1 MKAASRGGGG
11 GGEDAWAANQ
21 ARAFLRWANA
31 KLEPRG
37 ITVSRVDRDFC
48 DGTALINLLEVC
60 SGESLGRHCRRPTM
74 KLQRLEN
81 CTLALNFL
89 RAHGVRLVNIG
100 PEDIVEGREK
110 LILGLLWSI
119 ILHYQIALS
128 GDDGNASASGSG
140 SKSTGANGSSTAASG
155 SSSSESNAKMQLLRW
170 VQTRI
175 PQYAVRNFTSD
186 WQDGRALCAL
196 VNAVDATQ
204 CRGHAA
210 MSPHTA
216 LANARTGID
225 AAAALGVP
233 RIVEAEE
240 LAGPGCDEHALMTYI
255 ACFRDMDRRG
265 LFRSRDAA
273 LARARGHGLDR
284 AEVDQRCVLDVET
297 ARRAPGDA
305 PRLLE
310 IQVEGPSTTAVPEV
324 VRGADG
330 LHKVSFVPHEPGT
343 WRMLVT
349 IDGVP
354 IQGSPFTISVSAPGG
369 STSTSSSGSG
379 AGSGVSS
386 TARAPAPVPRF
397 VLVHLFFC
405 SLDHCCCDPRVYV
418 HRMTSVTGGQVR
430 SVAVAG
436 SRPPPV
442 PRQRF
447 CTKCGKPTDP
457 SSKYCGSCG
466 TPIAADARPRCPNKA
481 CRQFLPPGGCKFCPA
496 CGSRI

>member
-1 MKAASRGGGG
+1 MKKGTGE
-11 GGEDAWAANQ
+11 EDAWAANQ

-31 KLEPRG
+31 KLAPRG
-37 ITVSRVDRDFC
+37 ITVSRVGADFC

-100 PEDIVEGREK
+100 PEDVVEGREK

-128 GDDGNASASGSG
+128 GDDDSSSATSTSSTGGRTSTATSTTTRSGSG
-140 SKSTGANGSSTAASG
+140 SGNNGSSNENS
-155 SSSSESNAKMQLLRW
+155 AKMQLLRW

-210 MSPHTA
+210 MSPRDA

-233 RIVEAEE
+233 RIVEADE

-255 ACFRDMDRRG
+255 ACFRDMERRG

-330 LHKVSFVPHEPGT
+330 LHKVSFVPREPGT
-343 WRMLVT
+343 WRMFVT

-369 STSTSSSGSG
+369 ASTNTATRSASTS
-379 AGSGVSS
+379 
-386 TARAPAPVPRF
+386 ARAPAPVPRF
-397 VLVHLFFC
+397 VAVVAHLLHFE
-405 SLDHCCCDPRVYV
+405 P
-418 HRMTSVTGGQVR
+418 
-430 SVAVAG
+430 
-436 SRPPPV
+436 
-442 PRQRF
+442 
-447 CTKCGKPTDP
+447 
-457 SSKYCGSCG
+457 
-466 TPIAADARPRCPNKA
+466 
-481 CRQFLPPGGCKFCPA
+481 
-496 CGSRI
+496 

>member
-1 MKAASRGGGG
+1 M
-11 GGEDAWAANQ
+11 
-21 ARAFLRWANA
+21 RWANA
-31 KLEPRG
+31 KLAPRG
-37 ITVSRVDRDFC
+37 IAVSRVGTDFC

-60 SGESLGRHCRRPTM
+60 SGQSLGRYCHRPTM

-89 RAHGVRLVNIG
+89 RAQGVKLVNIG

-128 GDDGNASASGSG
+128 GEDSSSSGSG
-140 SKSTGANGSSTAASG
+140 SGSTNGRSTGMTTTTTTSTTSTSG
-155 SSSSESNAKMQLLRW
+155 KSESSAKADLLRW
-170 VQTRI
+170 VQARI
-175 PQYAVRNFTSD
+175 PAYGVRNFTSD

-210 MSPHTA
+210 LSPRTA
-216 LANARTGID
+216 LANARQGVD

-240 LAGPGCDEHALMTYI
+240 LAGPACDEHALMTYI
-255 ACFRDMDRRG
+255 ACFRDMERRG

-273 LARARGHGLDR
+273 LARAHGHGLDR

-297 ARRAPGDA
+297 ARRAPGA
-305 PRLLE
+305 PPRLLE

-330 LHKVSFVPHEPGT
+330 LHKVSFVPREPGT
-343 WRMLVT
+343 WRMIVT

-354 IQGSPFTISVSAPGG
+354 IQGSPFTISVSAGG
-369 STSTSSSGSG
+369 GRTSSSS
-379 AGSGVSS
+379 APRS
-386 TARAPAPVPRF
+386 TTAATAPVAAARAPAP
-397 VLVHLFFC
+397 
-405 SLDHCCCDPRVYV
+405 
-418 HRMTSVTGGQVR
+418 R

-436 SRPPPV
+436 GGVPPPPV
-442 PRQRF
+442 PRTRF
-447 CTKCGKPTDP
+447 CTKCGKATDP
-457 SSKYCGSCG
+457 ASKYCGSCG
-466 TPIAADARPRCPNKA
+466 APIAADARPRCPNKA
-481 CRQFLPPGGCKFCPA
+481 CRKFLPPGGCKFCPA